1 MTFFILFGWGDLKI
15 FDPENTNA
23 INKFKGAI
31 WGSKPV
37 KLMVPKKQ
45 EHLAKVDIQP
55 DFHIAA
61 FDWSLLF
68 FWLIPST
75 ESRIIL
81 DLSPGYGTAFL
92 AAIFSNHKYLGI
104 QPSAPMWKS
113 LKIKLPNLLM
123 SAYAMEK
130 VRSFDSQLLK
140 TGLRCFDN
148 GNVGLDAQESD
159 SEPKSKEEDSNEKQ
173 EEPDL

>member
-1 MTFFILFGWGDLKI
+1 MFGWADLEI

-104 QPSAPMWKS
+104 QPSASMWKS

-130 VRSFDSQLLK
+130 V
-140 TGLRCFDN
+140 
-148 GNVGLDAQESD
+148 
-159 SEPKSKEEDSNEKQ
+159 
-173 EEPDL
+173 